1 MTYSTRP
8 RGMHR
13 FVRGLLSLLLG
24 LFVGTSVAFVGSP
37 DSTGAFTLV
46 VGLTLTVASTAAL
59 YVGIGQL

>member
-1 MTYSTRP
+1 
-8 RGMHR
+8 MHR

>member
-1 MTYSTRP
+1 
-8 RGMHR
+8 MHR

-37 DSTGAFTLV
+37 DPTGVFALV